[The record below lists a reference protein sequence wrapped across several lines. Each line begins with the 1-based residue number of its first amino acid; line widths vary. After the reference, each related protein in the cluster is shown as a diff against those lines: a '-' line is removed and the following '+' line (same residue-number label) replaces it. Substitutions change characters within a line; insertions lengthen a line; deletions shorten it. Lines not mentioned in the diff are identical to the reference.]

1 MLALFGIQLLSMEH
15 RGMFR
20 PRPEKYYF
28 TSVTSMYVQVKI
40 IVVFEVS
47 VLPLLGSVGLSWCL
61 VSVCVIAA

>member
-1 MLALFGIQLLSMEH
+1 
-15 RGMFR
+15 
-20 PRPEKYYF
+20 
-28 TSVTSMYVQVKI
+28 MYVQVKI